1 MRHDNRE
8 ELKYFLKK
16 YNTYYYINGKER
28 DIEIKKEANS
38 SSYTISKIRN
48 GEEVRVVEDGDEGDW
63 LLIITTDGIKGYIHK
78 NNIKIE
84 IIQ

>member
-1 MRHDNRE
+1 MYY
-8 ELKYFLKK
+8 LKTTQQQY
-16 YNTYYYINGKER
+16 
-28 DIEIKKEANS
+28 
-38 SSYTISKIRN
+38 SYTISKIRN

-84 IIQ
+84 IKQ

>member
-1 MRHDNRE
+1 MTNILVKQHK
-8 ELKYFLKK
+8 LLQ
-16 YNTYYYINGKER
+16 TNGKER
-28 DIEIKKEANS
+28 DIKIKKEANS

-48 GEEVRVVEDGDEGDW
+48 GEEVRVVEDEDEDDW